1 MAIAMQ
7 EVYKGSVE
15 LLLCGMLVEI
25 ALRYSVEDWIVCGR
39 IFFGGGLSG
48 PR

>member
-1 MAIAMQ
+1 MAIATQ

-15 LLLCGMLVEI
+15 LLLCGMFVEV
-25 ALRYSVEDWIVCGR
+25 ALRYSVEDWVVRGR
-39 IFFGGGLSG
+39 VFFSGGLSE